1 MDRTTVL
8 QEIRKMR
15 FEETWNEWK
24 KGRLT
29 QEEAGRILGMS
40 ERTFRRYVRR
50 VEEEGVKGI
59 VDKRLTQAS
68 ARRAPVDEALA
79 LVDKYRTRHDGWNVK
94 HFHSWYRREGGTRSY
109 TWVKKTLQQN
119 GAVKK
124 APGKGKHRKRR
135 ERAPWEGMLIHQ
147 DASRHAWVPG
157 QLWDLVVTMDDATN
171 EHYSMF
177 FVPEE
182 GTASSFQGMREVIEK
197 KGLPSALY
205 TDRGSHYWIT
215 PEAGGKVDKKNL
227 TQFGR
232 AMKSLGIEM
241 IPAYSPEARG
251 RSERAFRTHQ
261 ERLPK
266 ELALFGI
273 TRMEEANRYLNT
285 VYRPAFNTE
294 FGSFAPEEGSAFVPW
309 TGESLNEILCEHF
322 ERTVGNDN
330 CIHFNGQILQIP
342 SDRYRFHYVRT
353 TVRIHRY
360 PEGSLALFH
369 GPRKLVSFSMEEL
382 QSMGHKKNS
391 RSPQSSP
398 GIRPVEALI

>member
-1 MDRTTVL
+1 MERTTVL

-29 QEEAGRILGMS
+29 QEEAGRSLGMS
-40 ERTFRRYVRR
+40 ERSFRRYVRR
-50 VEEEGVKGI
+50 VEEEGIQGI
-59 VDKRLTQAS
+59 LDKRLTQAS

-79 LVDKYRTRHDGWNVK
+79 LVEKYRSRHDGWNVK
-94 HFHSWYRREGGTRSY
+94 HFHSWYRREGGRRSY
-109 TWVKKTLQQN
+109 TWVKKTLQEN
-119 GAVKK
+119 GAVTK
-124 APGKGKHRKRR
+124 APGKGQHRKKR

-177 FVPEE
+177 FVAEE
-182 GTASSFQGMREVIEK
+182 GTASSFQGMREVIET
-197 KGLPSALY
+197 KGLPSALS
-205 TDRGSHYWIT
+205 TDRGSHSWIT

-232 AMKSLGIEM
+232 AMKTLGVGM

-273 TRMEEANRYLNT
+273 TRMEEANRSLNT
-285 VYRPAFNTE
+285 VYRPAFNAE
-294 FGSFAPEEGSAFVPW
+294 FVHPAPEEGSAFVPW
-309 TGESLNEILCEHF
+309 TGESLNEVLCEHF
-322 ERTVGNDN
+322 ERTVGHDN
-330 CIHFNGQILQIP
+330 CIQFEGRTLQIP
-342 SDRYRFHYVRT
+342 PDRYRFHDVRT
-353 TVRIHRY
+353 TVRIHRS
-360 PEGSLALFH
+360 PGGSLSLFY
-369 GPRKLVSFSMEEL
+369 GPRKLVSFSVEEL
-382 QSMGHKKNS
+382 QSLHHKKNS
-391 RSPQSSP
+391 RSTQSSS
-398 GIRPVEALI
+398 GIRPVEALM

>member
-50 VEEEGVKGI
+50 VEEEGMKGI
-59 VDKRLTQAS
+59 FDKRLTQVS

-79 LVDKYRTRHDGWNVK
+79 LVEQYRLQHDGWNVK

-124 APGKGKHRKRR
+124 APGQGKHRKRR
-135 ERAPWEGMLIHQ
+135 ERAPLEGMMIHQ

-171 EHYSMF
+171 EHVSMF
-177 FVPEE
+177 FVTEE
-182 GTASSFQGMREVIEK
+182 GTASSFRGMREVIET

-205 TDRGSHYWIT
+205 TDRGSHYWVT

-232 AMKSLGIEM
+232 AMKHLGIEM

-261 ERLPK
+261 ERLPR
-266 ELALFGI
+266 ELALLGI
-273 TRMEEANRYLNT
+273 TTMEEATRYLNT
-285 VYRPAFNTE
+285 VYRPAFNAE
-294 FGSFAPEEGSAFVPW
+294 FVHPASEDGSAFVPW
-309 TGESLNEILCEHF
+309 TGESLDEILCEHY

-330 CIHFNGQILQIP
+330 CLHFEGRILQIP
-342 SDRYRFHYVRT
+342 PDRSRFHYVRK

-360 PEGSLALFH
+360 PNGSLALFY
-369 GPRKLVSFSMEEL
+369 GPRKLVTFSVEEL
-382 QSMGHKKNS
+382 QAMNHRKPS
-391 RSPQSSP
+391 RSTQSSS
-398 GIRPVEALI
+398 GIRPVEVLV

>member
-15 FEETWNEWK
+15 FEETWNEWR
-24 KGRLT
+24 KGCLT

-50 VEEEGVKGI
+50 VEEGGTEGLL
-59 VDKRLTQAS
+59 DKRLSQAS

-79 LVDKYRTRHDGWNVK
+79 LVEKYRSRHDGWNVK
-94 HFHSWYRREGGTRSY
+94 HFHAWYRRDGGGRSY
-109 TWVKKTLQQN
+109 TWVKKTLQEN
-119 GAVKK
+119 GAVQK

-171 EHYSMF
+171 EHYRMF

-182 GTASSFQGMREVIEK
+182 GTASRFRGMREAIEK

-215 PEAGGKVDKKNL
+215 PEAGGKVDKTNL
-227 TQFGR
+227 TPFGR
-232 AMKSLGIEM
+232 AMKQLGIGM
-241 IPAYSPEARG
+241 LPAYSPEARG

-273 TRMEEANRYLNT
+273 TALEEANRYLAET
-285 VYRPAFNTE
+285 YLPAFNAE
-294 FGSFAPEEGSAFVPW
+294 FFHPAPEKGSAFVPW
-309 TGESLNEILCEHF
+309 EGSLHDILCEHH
-322 ERTVGNDN
+322 ERIVGNDN
-330 CIHFNGQILQIP
+330 CIHFEGRILQVP
-342 SDRYRFHYVRT
+342 ADRYRFHYIRT
-353 TVRIHRY
+353 TIRIHRH
-360 PEGSLALFH
+360 PDGSLSLFY
-369 GPRKLVSFSMEEL
+369 GPRKRVDFSVEDLLAMN
-382 QSMGHKKNS
+382 HKNQS
-391 RSPQSSP
+391 RSTGSST
-398 GIRPVEALI
+398 GIRLVEALS